1 MEVLERLGF
10 GRIWRDMLSGLLA
23 TSSTQILLNGIPG
36 QSITHRRGLRQG
48 DPLSPMLFIL
58 VMDILNLLITRAVEA
73 GLLQP
78 LSSRPFKHRL
88 SLYADDVVFFLRPV
102 ASDINSTTSI
112 LQLFGTAS
120 GLITNMTKSSITPIQ
135 CSATDIEGI
144 HELLPCRVENFPVK
158 YLGLPLSIKR
168 LTKPQLQPLIDRLA
182 DYLSGWK
189 ADLMTRAGRAT
200 QVQYVLT
207 ATVIYHA
214 MALDLPLWVHKAIDK
229 IRHSY
234 MWRGRKAAKGGHC
247 LVSWLVVT
255 RPKELGGLEI
265 ADLKTLGWALRVR
278 WL

>member
-58 VMDILNLLITRAVEA
+58 VMDILNLLITRAVEV

-102 ASDINSTTSI
+102 ASDINTTTTI
-112 LQLFGTAS
+112 LRLFGTAS

-144 HELLPCRVENFPVK
+144 HELLPCRVENFPIK

-168 LTKPQLQPLIDRLA
+168 LTKPQLQPLIDCLA

-189 ADLMTRAGRAT
+189 ADLMTRAKRAT

-229 IRHSY
+229 I
-234 MWRGRKAAKGGHC
+234 
-247 LVSWLVVT
+247 
-255 RPKELGGLEI
+255 
-265 ADLKTLGWALRVR
+265 
-278 WL
+278 